1 MPVSLSDFSPLR
13 EFVLQ
18 ELEFTQFA
26 RSRDSPLSIGAMQAV
41 SSWSLID
48 EAMLELFVWLSQR
61 NRHRAAVAFK
71 SAACF
76 RTKCSMIAAA
86 AKNAESATRFGTLEK
101 LLSVALKAKRRR
113 NRLED
118 WTWGYSDTFPNA
130 LLLIKPSGD
139 VSCDLSIRDVFVYQ
153 DYELANIVRE
163 HARIADCL
171 GLYQKI
177 TTVEGNPVEGRQR
190 LMEPLGI

>member
-1 MPVSLSDFSPLR
+1 MPISLSDFSPLR

-18 ELEFTQFA
+18 ELELNQFE
-26 RSRDSPLSIGAMQAV
+26 RSTNSPLSFDAMEAV
-41 SSWSLID
+41 SSWSLVD
-48 EAMLELFVWLSQR
+48 EAMLELFVGLSRR
-61 NRHRAAVAFK
+61 NRHRVAVSFK

-76 RTKCSMIAAA
+76 RAKCNMVAAA
-86 AKNAESATRFGTLEK
+86 AKNALGETRFGTLEK

-118 WTWGYSDTFPNA
+118 WTWSYSDTFPNA
-130 LLLIKPSGD
+130 LLLIKPSED
-139 VSCDLSIRDVFVYQ
+139 VSCDLSNRDVFVYQ
-153 DYELANIVRE
+153 GYELTNIVRE
-163 HARIADCL
+163 HARIAECL

-177 TTVEGNPVEGRQR
+177 TIVEGNPEKACER